1 MKQGDSM
8 STEAMETHEE
18 VVLVVDDEINLR
30 KVLGTLLRRS
40 GYSVRTASD
49 GLEALDVLSREAI
62 SVIVTDLKMPRM
74 NGLELLSKVHHDR
87 PDIPVIMVTAFGTVD
102 RAVEAIKAGAFDFI
116 TKPFD
121 RTELKQVIDKAAY
134 QFQLNQR
141 EVLRSDTKELPAA
154 SGSAIPKR
162 FGMVGSSPGM
172 QEMFELIERVADT
185 PSTVLINGESGT
197 GKELVARALHEHSVR
212 KSEPFIRINCAA
224 IPKELVESELFG
236 HERGAFTGA
245 VSSKPGRFELANNG
259 TLFLDEVSEI
269 PMEIQ
274 VKLLRVLQESNFERV
289 GGVRTI
295 EVDVRLIA
303 ATNRDLQ
310 TLIDEGRFRED
321 LFYRLNVVPMYL
333 PPLAERGADIPA
345 VIRHA
350 AIRASGR
357 LGRPVPTFDDDTLK
371 VLCSYRWPGN
381 IRELENVVERMVL
394 LANTKVLGV
403 DDLPPEIKKDVLE
416 RPNPVDLDPSLSLKD
431 AVRQSK
437 ERIERELIAKA
448 LGDHDQNV
456 THAAQALEIS
466 RKSLQV
472 KMKELGF
479 RDPEA

>member
-1 MKQGDSM
+1 MPTD
-8 STEAMETHEE
+8 AIETNEE

-49 GLEALDVLSREAI
+49 GLEALDVLNREAI

-74 NGLELLSKVHHDR
+74 DGLELLSKVHNDR

-102 RAVEAIKAGAFDFI
+102 RAVEAIKTGAFDFI

-121 RTELKQVIDKAAY
+121 RTELKHVIDKAAY

-141 EVLRSDTKELPAA
+141 EVMERGTTGEPTAMDAA
-154 SGSAIPKR
+154 VPKR
-162 FGMVGSSPGM
+162 FGMVGNSPAM
-172 QEMFELIERVADT
+172 EDMFDLIDRVADT

-197 GKELVARALHEHSVR
+197 GKELVARALHEHSIR
-212 KSEPFIRINCAA
+212 KNEPFIRINCAA

-269 PMEIQ
+269 PPEIQ

-303 ATNRDLQ
+303 ATNCNLQ
-310 TLIDEGRFRED
+310 SLIDEGKFRED
-321 LFYRLNVVPMYL
+321 LFYRLNVVPMFL
-333 PPLAERGADIPA
+333 PPLAERGSDIPA

-357 LGRPVPTFDDDTLK
+357 LGRPVPTFDDETMK

-381 IRELENVVERMVL
+381 IRELENVVERMAL
-394 LANTKVLGV
+394 LSRTKVLTI
-403 DDLPPEIKKDVLE
+403 DDLPPELKKAVGNNPPLQDVD
-416 RPNPVDLDPSLSLKD
+416 PNLSLKD

-448 LGDHDQNV
+448 LDDHGQNV

-479 RDPEA
+479 RDPES

>member
-1 MKQGDSM
+1 M
-8 STEAMETHEE
+8 EAVETNEE

-49 GLEALDVLSREAI
+49 GLEALDVLNREAI

-74 NGLELLSKVHHDR
+74 DGLELLRKVHTER

-141 EVLRSDTKELPAA
+141 EVMDSDGQKEP
-154 SGSAIPKR
+154 SQVDSAVPKR
-162 FGMVGSSPGM
+162 FGMVGSSPAM
-172 QEMFELIERVADT
+172 EDMFDLIDRVADT
-185 PSTVLINGESGT
+185 PSTVLIHGESGT

-212 KSEPFIRINCAA
+212 KDEPFIRINCAA

-269 PMEIQ
+269 PLEIQ

-310 TLIDEGRFRED
+310 TLIDEGKFRED
-321 LFYRLNVVPMYL
+321 LYYRLNVVPMVL
-333 PPLAERGADIPA
+333 PPLSQRGADIPA

-357 LGRPVPTFDDDTLK
+357 LGRPVPTFDDETMK
-371 VLCSYRWPGN
+371 VLCNYRWPGN
-381 IRELENVVERMVL
+381 IRELENVVERMAL
-394 LANTKVLGV
+394 LARSKVLTI
-403 DDLPPEIKKDVLE
+403 DDLPPELKEAAGK
-416 RPNPVDLDPSLSLKD
+416 NPAPKDLDPNLSLKD

-448 LGDHDQNV
+448 LDDHGQNV
-456 THAAQALEIS
+456 THAAQALDIS

-479 RDPEA
+479 REPEA